1 MWRIVKKLN
10 PWTKILG
17 KNVLKTEL
25 WFIQDLD
32 FTNYTYCI
40 LA

>member
-17 KNVLKTEL
+17 QNVLITEL

-32 FTNYTYCI
+32 FTYYT
-40 LA
+40 AF